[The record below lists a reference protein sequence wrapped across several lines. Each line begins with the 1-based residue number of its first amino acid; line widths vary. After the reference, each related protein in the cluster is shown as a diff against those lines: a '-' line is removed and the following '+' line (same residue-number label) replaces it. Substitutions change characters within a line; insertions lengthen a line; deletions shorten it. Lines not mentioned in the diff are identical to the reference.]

1 MAHGLEKT
9 QDMVY
14 NSQGGK
20 PWHGLGTELPGPMTA
35 QEVLQAC
42 PRFADPVLKVPAEL
56 DGRPVPGHYFTVR
69 QDDRTVLGH
78 VGTEYQVAQ
87 NADLLKV
94 AESYVMDPNGPIFE
108 TVGVLWGGR
117 KSFILA
123 RFPSD
128 MVLKGRDGSEDSVAQ
143 YLLFSNAHDG
153 SQRLRV
159 QATPIRVVCQNTLN
173 MAHAGSKRNTSA
185 WVCHSGDMSAKLLN
199 VRDVLQI
206 AAKEFAETQELYQA
220 LVTTEPTT
228 EQVDQVL
235 QALIPDTTSNRATLQ
250 RERVLQLAEA
260 GTGNAPFRGTAWGLY
275 NGLTELSD
283 HVNNSGSKRPDAQ
296 DMRVNSAWFGS
307 GANFKAQALRTVAEV
322 CLN

>member
-94 AESYVMDPNGPIFE
+94 AESYVMDPNGPFLRPPE
-108 TVGVLWGGR
+108 SFGTVASR
-117 KSFILA
+117 S
-123 RFPSD
+123 S
-128 MVLKGRDGSEDSVAQ
+128 
-143 YLLFSNAHDG
+143 
-153 SQRLRV
+153 LR
-159 QATPIRVVCQNTLN
+159 A
-173 MAHAGSKRNTSA
+173 S
-185 WVCHSGDMSAKLLN
+185 
-199 VRDVLQI
+199 
-206 AAKEFAETQELYQA
+206 
-220 LVTTEPTT
+220 
-228 EQVDQVL
+228 
-235 QALIPDTTSNRATLQ
+235 
-250 RERVLQLAEA
+250 
-260 GTGNAPFRGTAWGLY
+260 
-275 NGLTELSD
+275 
-283 HVNNSGSKRPDAQ
+283 
-296 DMRVNSAWFGS
+296 
-307 GANFKAQALRTVAEV
+307 LRTWSSKDVTGPRTR
-322 CLN
+322 